1 VPWGALQGLDAGLT
15 TVVNWA
21 HNMLSADH
29 ADANIRALGEA
40 GIRAVLYYLLAT
52 TRDRLRQPSG
62 RGGAEVGGQPS
73 SHHVV
78 AHQFADPRG
87 DRGLDGRRLPQSGEQ
102 VAAARRRAG
111 DGQ

>member
-1 VPWGALQGLDAGLT
+1 
-15 TVVNWA
+15 
-21 HNMLSADH
+21 LSADH

-40 GIRAVLYYLLAT
+40 GI
-52 TRDRLRQPSG
+52 
-62 RGGAEVGGQPS
+62 
-73 SHHVV
+73 
-78 AHQFADPRG
+78 RG